1 MPRLKTIAAF
11 VTSAILAG
19 LPLAVFN
26 LWVGNF
32 VIAQGRAQ
40 ATRSAH
46 STIGLAEYRVGA
58 AVSALDNLAM
68 RGVASCRTDHLDVL
82 RSANFSTSIVKEF
95 SLIAPDGE
103 TLCSDLGIASSQR
116 PVLGSVRPPK
126 RPDITLELVQVGPR
140 HQRFL
145 RVRRPATSGSNAIAA
160 LIPPELLTHAL
171 IDDLPSAAHVR
182 MTSIDGFVVADVG
195 PPVLETESF
204 VGVAR
209 SIPYGLTATTFYL
222 RSENAAKFAD
232 LKAIGYFI
240 AGLIALALFAFAVM
254 MPRRSRDNPVVA
266 LEQAMQ
272 AGEFLPYFQ
281 PTIDITTGRV
291 RGAEVL
297 IRWRKPDGSIVP
309 PSQFIPLAESTGLIS
324 EMTRQLMRRV
334 RDEIGE
340 AVIDRPFLRIGFNL
354 AAQHFLNE
362 NIVTDVRQI
371 FEGSPL
377 RLTQVV
383 LEVTERQQLDDLT
396 SARRVIAALQ
406 GLGVKIA
413 IDDIGAGHS
422 GLSYMLKL
430 GVDIIKIDKMFID
443 ALCHDDNSI
452 TIIETL
458 IDLARNMRMDI
469 IAEGVETFDQVVALR
484 ERGIRAAQGYVFSP
498 PLPAAS
504 FLQLLD
510 ALDPVAGASRAAE
523 SEPLIALGKRSA

>member
-1 MPRLKTIAAF
+1 VPGLRTIAAF
-11 VTSAILAG
+11 AFGAILAG
-19 LPLAVFN
+19 LPLVIFN

-40 ATRSAH
+40 ATRSAE
-46 STIGLAEYRVGA
+46 STISLAEHRIGVA
-58 AVSALDNLAM
+58 SSALDNLAL
-68 RGVASCRTDHLDVL
+68 RGVASCRSDHLDVL
-82 RSANFSTSIVKEF
+82 RNANFSTSIVKEF
-95 SLIAPDGE
+95 SLIAPNGE
-103 TLCSDLGIASSQR
+103 TLCSDLGIAPSQR
-116 PVLGSVRPPK
+116 PVLGTVRPPD
-126 RPDITLELVQVGPR
+126 RQNLTLELVQVGPR
-140 HQRFL
+140 DQRFIRL
-145 RVRRPATSGSNAIAA
+145 RRPAISGPNAIAA

-171 IDDLPSAAHVR
+171 IADLPSAAHIR
-182 MTSIDGFVVADVG
+182 MSLIDGFAVTDVG

-209 SIPYGLTATTFYL
+209 SIPYGLTATAFYP
-222 RSENAAKFAD
+222 RSENAEKFAD
-232 LKAIGYFI
+232 LKTIGYLV
-240 AGLIALALFAFAVM
+240 AGLVALALFAFAVLL
-254 MPRRSRDNPVVA
+254 PRRSRENPVVA
-266 LEQAMQ
+266 LERAIR

-281 PTIDITTGRV
+281 PTIDITTGKV

-324 EMTRQLMRRV
+324 EMTRQLMRKV

-354 AAQHFLNE
+354 SAQHFLNE
-362 NIVTDVRQI
+362 NIITDVRQI

-498 PLPAAS
+498 PLPTAS

-510 ALDPVAGASRAAE
+510 ALDPVARTSYAAKPE
-523 SEPLIALGKRSA
+523 LLVAKRSA